1 MELTK
6 EQIQKLKELAVDS
19 ANKKNLPNAA
29 LMLDGNKIVESE
41 GSYPASK
48 PDATAHAERAIIEKV
63 CRKTNKF
70 LLPANYTI
78 VSVFEPCLMCIG
90 AAYWAG
96 IKKIYYV
103 IPASKYIN
111 KIPWATESKT
121 IDKNKLIAQFNEKM
135 ELIKLSKYEKE
146 FTALFDRYVAKT
158 VKRE

>member
-6 EQIQKLKELAVDS
+6 EQIQKLKELAIDS

-29 LMLDGNKIVESE
+29 LMIDGNEIIESE
-41 GSYPASK
+41 GSYPAST
-48 PDATAHAERAIIEKV
+48 PDATAHAERTIISKT
-63 CRKTNKF
+63 CKKTNKF
-70 LLPANYTI
+70 LLQAKYAI

-96 IKKIYYV
+96 IKKIYYI
-103 IPASKYIN
+103 IPASKYVN

-121 IDKNKLIAQFNEKM
+121 IDKHKLIEQFNERM
-135 ELIKLSKYEKE
+135 EIIKLDKYEKE
-146 FTALFDRYVAKT
+146 FTALFDEYVAKT